1 MNVRF
6 KAAIQHWSYVAPVLQ
21 PARNEK
27 EYAALVEALN
37 AAIDA
42 GGADEKYPLARLV
55 EYLGDLVAEYEAKD
69 KMPPAATGAEVLRYL
84 MQRDNL
90 RQIDLPEL
98 GSQGVVSELLSGR
111 RDFNAR
117 QAKAL
122 AARFGVSAVCFE
134 CSSRTPGYL
143 TCSRSI
149 LTPTILQ
156 LRIACNLATL
166 TLTHG
171 ALKSLRMICAMCSAR
186 VSSNEKCPSL
196 STVWMCCATCA

>member
-111 RDFNAR
+111 CD
-117 QAKAL
+117 Q
-122 AARFGVSAVCFE
+122 
-134 CSSRTPGYL
+134 
-143 TCSRSI
+143 
-149 LTPTILQ
+149 
-156 LRIACNLATL
+156 
-166 TLTHG
+166 
-171 ALKSLRMICAMCSAR
+171 
-186 VSSNEKCPSL
+186 CPPSQSVG
-196 STVWMCCATCA
+196 STVWSFGGDVFIVGAIPLHL

>member
-1 MNVRF
+1 MNARL

-21 PARNEK
+21 PARNAK
-27 EYAALVEALN
+27 EYVALVEAL
-37 AAIDA
+37 DA
-42 GGADEKYPLARLV
+42 GGADETHPLARLA
-55 EYLGDLVAEYEAKD
+55 EYLGELIAEYEAKD

-122 AARFGVSAVCFE
+122 AARFGVS
-134 CSSRTPGYL
+134 P
-143 TCSRSI
+143 
-149 LTPTILQ
+149 
-156 LRIACNLATL
+156 
-166 TLTHG
+166 
-171 ALKSLRMICAMCSAR
+171 AMF
-186 VSSNEKCPSL
+186 L
-196 STVWMCCATCA
+196 

>member
-1 MNVRF
+1 M
-6 KAAIQHWSYVAPVLQ
+6 LQ

-27 EYAALVEALN
+27 EYADLVEALN

-42 GGADEKYPLARLV
+42 GGADENHPLAQLG
-55 EYLGDLVAEYEAKD
+55 EYLGVFVAEYEAKD
-69 KMPPAATGAEVLRYL
+69 KMPPVATGAEVLHYL

-122 AARFGVSAVCFE
+122 AARFGVSAGMF
-134 CSSRTPGYL
+134 L
-143 TCSRSI
+143 
-149 LTPTILQ
+149 
-156 LRIACNLATL
+156 
-166 TLTHG
+166 
-171 ALKSLRMICAMCSAR
+171 
-186 VSSNEKCPSL
+186 
-196 STVWMCCATCA
+196 